1 MSGWKT
7 RAQPVESAGS
17 WRDRA
22 QREAPL
28 KFGRRTVTTTP
39 GPEADPFE
47 VRDENEHT
55 KVSAPI
61 AGALG
66 FGQGITFGGADEIA
80 AGVGAA
86 ANKIEGL
93 LESLGL
99 NEPEPQIADQ
109 WGDAPERPDFGDDY
123 RQQRDSGREL
133 NSRASDQHPVAFTG
147 GEIAG
152 DLLGQAGLAI
162 ATGGQSLTPQGQF
175 LVGAG
180 SGTLRSQGDLT
191 RGNANDFERVATD
204 AAVGGVVSGA
214 LAKGGQALGGWLRER
229 GARGVAAAEQ
239 LARDKAG
246 KVIDAGIDSARG
258 AYGSAVQKGSRILEN
273 ADRLL
278 ESAPDDL
285 RAVAE
290 RLTRSG
296 EAQSVKDSVLRNS
309 LDNLPDA
316 TAGIDRARRASEA
329 LVASRERDVA
339 EKAAELLSNPVR
351 KQIWPRV
358 SKYMSRMVPPL
369 ASGVIGGAVGGIPG
383 AALGALGGGGVA
395 ALMGSP
401 GTALANAMQSP
412 AVKRLLWST
421 VRDTLSRAPERLGK
435 FAGAFARAESPEALD
450 AALSRQD
457 PEYQA
462 LKMQLLN
469 DALAEQE
476 AQDHDPQTP

>member
-66 FGQGITFGGADEIA
+66 FGQGITFGGAEEIA

-93 LESLGL
+93 LERLGL
-99 NEPEPQIADQ
+99 NEIEPKIADP
-109 WGDAPERPDFGDDY
+109 WGDAPDRPDFGDDY
-123 RQQRDSGREL
+123 RAQRDSARAL
-133 NSRASDQHPVAFTG
+133 NKRASDQHPVAYTG

-152 DLLGQAGLAI
+152 DLLGQTGLAI
-162 ATGGQSLTPQGQF
+162 ATAGQSLRPDAQG
-175 LVGAG
+175 LIGAG
-180 SGTLRSQGDLT
+180 SGVLRSQGDLT
-191 RGNANDFERVATD
+191 RGRAQDFERIGTD
-204 AAVGGVVSGA
+204 AAVGGATSALFSKLGSGA
-214 LAKGGQALGGWLRER
+214 SDWLRNR
-229 GARGVAAAEQ
+229 AARGIAAAED
-239 LARDKAG
+239 LARTKAG
-246 KVIDAGIDSARG
+246 AFVDKTIASARG
-258 AYGSAVQKGSRILEN
+258 ELGSATQRASRFTEN
-273 ADRLL
+273 LDRLL
-278 ESAPDDL
+278 PGAPDDL
-285 RAVAE
+285 QAAAARLAE
-290 RLTRSG
+290 SG
-296 EAQSVKDSVLRNS
+296 DTQSVRDGVLRGTI
-309 LDNLPDA
+309 DAMPDA
-316 TAGIDRARRASEA
+316 TAAIDRARKAAEA

-339 EKAAELLSNPVR
+339 ERAAELLSNPVR
-351 KQIWPRV
+351 KQFWPRV

-401 GTALANAMQSP
+401 GTAPANAMQSP

-462 LKMQLLN
+462 LKMRLLN
-469 DALAEQE
+469 EQLAEQE
-476 AQDHDPQTP
+476 SADHEPETP